1 MYFCQRAIDI
11 SNSKHTHFRKSFM
24 QTPKINQLPVQFLLM
39 ASAAVFSAN
48 ALAGSVLDGVYSCSV
63 SVPGLGI
70 STVYQTINTNGL
82 GQTVTAPANVTANTA
97 VMGYGLGTVTGYTL
111 SGTTDKGQP
120 FSFTLNPVT
129 LTASGTFNL
138 VGSNGLL
145 PTAYSCTK
153 FW

>member
-1 MYFCQRAIDI
+1 MH
-11 SNSKHTHFRKSFM
+11 NMNLKKHSHK
-24 QTPKINQLPVQFLLM
+24 
-39 ASAAVFSAN
+39 
-48 ALAGSVLDGVYSCSV
+48 ALALFAVTVLAGLVSTGALAASVMDGVYSCSV
-63 SVPGLGI
+63 SVPGLDV
-70 STVYQTINTNGL
+70 STVYQTINTNAL

-97 VMGYGLGTVTGYTL
+97 VIGYGLGTVTGYTL

-138 VGSNGLL
+138 VGTNGLL